1 MSERVVVAMS
11 GGVDSSVAA
20 WLLREQGYEV
30 VGLFMRMGI
39 FAETETAP
47 RRTCCSLADAN
58 DARRVADLLGIP
70 FYVLDFQAEFDRI
83 INYFCDEYC
92 HGRTPNP
99 CIVCNRDLKFGRL
112 FEKARQIG
120 ADLIATGH
128 YARIERD
135 PAGPVLKRGLD
146 PAKDQSYVLFALTR
160 EQLAH
165 TLLPLGPKRKSDVRA
180 IARDLHLPVHEKPDS
195 QEICFVPD
203 DDYMR
208 LLRERRP
215 QALRPGVIVDT
226 SGRVLAQHQ
235 GIARFTIGQR
245 HGLGIAVGSPV
256 YVVDINPETA
266 VVTVGPREAL
276 LRGEMDVVD
285 VNWLVPDPV
294 PDSLAAA
301 VQIRYTHR
309 AAPAT
314 IRALDSRRV
323 RVTFDG
329 PQSAVTPGQAAV
341 FYDGD
346 LVLGGGWIEKQPVM
360 RNP

>member
-1 MSERVVVAMS
+1 MMSARVVVAMS

-20 WLLREQGYEV
+20 WLLREEGYEV
-30 VGLFMRMGI
+30 VGLFMRMGV

-47 RRTCCSLADAN
+47 RRSCCSLADAA

-83 INYFCDEYC
+83 IKYFCDEYC
-92 HGRTPNP
+92 RGRTPNP

-128 YARIERD
+128 YARIEKA

-146 PAKDQSYVLFALTR
+146 PAKDQSYVLFAMAP

-165 TLLPLGPKRKSDVRA
+165 TLLPLGAKRKADVRA
-180 IARDLHLPVHEKPDS
+180 MARDLRLPVQEKPDS

-215 QALRPGVIVDT
+215 DALRPGVIVDT
-226 SGRVLAQHQ
+226 AGRVLARHE
-235 GIARFTIGQR
+235 GVARFTIGQR
-245 HGLGIAVGSPV
+245 HGLGIAVGEPR

-276 LRGEMDVVD
+276 LRKEMDVAD
-285 VNWLVPDPV
+285 VNWLVPGPV
-294 PDSLAAA
+294 PESLGAS

-314 IRALDSRRV
+314 VRAVGSRRV
-323 RVTFDG
+323 HVIFDE
-329 PQSAVTPGQAAV
+329 PQSAITPGQAAV

-346 LVLGGGWIEKQPVM
+346 VVLGGGWIGK
-360 RNP
+360 